1 MKVIIT
7 FTFCR
12 GNLWKNKKNKFKP
25 LEKPGKLREFFFSH
39 CAATLPIYLLLKIK
53 VLSLV

>member
-12 GNLWKNKKNKFKP
+12 GNLWKNKKKQVKTSGKAWKTPGIFFLP
-25 LEKPGKLREFFFSH
+25 LCGHP
-39 CAATLPIYLLLKIK
+39 AN
-53 VLSLV
+53 LSFA

>member
-12 GNLWKNKKNKFKP
+12 GNLLKNKKNKFKP